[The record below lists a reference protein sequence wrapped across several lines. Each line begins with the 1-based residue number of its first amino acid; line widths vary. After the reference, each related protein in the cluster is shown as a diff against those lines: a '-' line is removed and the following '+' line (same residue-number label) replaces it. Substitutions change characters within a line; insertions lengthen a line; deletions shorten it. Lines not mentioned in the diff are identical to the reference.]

1 MKVLLIVIPK
11 SADLPHNS
19 TGLDFMAQK
28 VEAGVGN
35 FYKILKIMFFVII
48 FYKGYLIMAITSP

>member
-1 MKVLLIVIPK
+1 MIPK